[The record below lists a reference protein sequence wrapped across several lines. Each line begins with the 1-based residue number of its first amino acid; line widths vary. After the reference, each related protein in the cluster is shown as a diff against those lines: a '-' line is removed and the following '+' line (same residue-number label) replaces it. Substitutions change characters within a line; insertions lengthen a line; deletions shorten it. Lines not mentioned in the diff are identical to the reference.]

1 MTHMARKI
9 SLTNEVLAV
18 LSSMEFEGNVARI
31 RGGLKGNPLPRPLY
45 EQLNKALEALG
56 GKWNRKAGGHLFDV
70 EAEGLID
77 GAVISRS
84 VEDARKELQ
93 FFQTPAAYARDLVRL
108 ADIRDGMH
116 VQEPSSGEAA
126 ILMAL
131 PPHCHVQAV
140 EIDPRRV
147 AAMPKSLPAFRSFT
161 LHQKDFLSIPQQPFF
176 DRVVMNPPFSR
187 GRDVAHV
194 RHAFGMLAPKGR
206 LVSVMAGG
214 ITFREDSRSV
224 EFREFVAANGGTIEP
239 NPDQLFRSSGTD
251 VSTVT
256 VVMDRS

>member
-1 MTHMARKI
+1 MARKI
-9 SLTNEVLAV
+9 TLTNEVLAV
-18 LSSMEFEGNVARI
+18 LSSMACDGNVARI
-31 RGGLKGNPLPRPLY
+31 PGGLKGNPLPRPLY
-45 EQLNKALEALG
+45 EGLNKALEALG
-56 GKWNRKAGGHLFDV
+56 GKWNRKLGGHVFDV

-93 FFQTPAAYARDLVRL
+93 FFETPAEYARELVRM
-108 ADIRDGMH
+108 ADIREGMH
-116 VQEPSSGEAA
+116 VQEPSCGQAA

-131 PPHCHVQAV
+131 PAHCHVQAV
-140 EIDPRRV
+140 EVDPRRI
-147 AAMPKSLPAFRSFT
+147 AAMPKALPAFRSFT
-161 LHQKDFLSIPQQPFF
+161 LHERDFLALPQEPFF
-176 DRVVMNPPFSR
+176 DRVVMNPPFSK

-224 EFREFVAANGGTIEP
+224 AFRKFVDQHGGTIEP